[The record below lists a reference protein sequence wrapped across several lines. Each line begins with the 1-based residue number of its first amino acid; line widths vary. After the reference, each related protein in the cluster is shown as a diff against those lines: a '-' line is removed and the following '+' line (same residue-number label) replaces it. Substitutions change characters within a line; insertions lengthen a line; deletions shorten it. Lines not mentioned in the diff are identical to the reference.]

1 MLTKKP
7 VAFAAALMLITWSAQ
22 AQSLGKALDQ
32 AWARHPLIA
41 SSEFGRSA
49 AQARSDVA
57 SALTPGPASLV
68 LSAIDDQLGA
78 KRGKQE
84 WELEIETPLWLPG
97 QRRAAHAEAL
107 ANQSDF
113 DAKQQVLRLQI
124 AGEVREAWW
133 AVAEARINYAQLV
146 ARNQTAQALAAE
158 VERRVRAGEFARLDL
173 NLANIEQI
181 STQSEL
187 GDAKSKL
194 LRAEQ
199 NFQLLT
205 GEAPPQ
211 SMPSEA
217 LPDAQFSAVAHPQA
231 QAAVA
236 AKSLLKAKMALAQ
249 KSQREAPTLA
259 IRMVRE
265 RSDLADSYANAF
277 GVKLTIPFS
286 MGARVRQDLDG
297 NHALL
302 VQVEVEYEQIV
313 RRITL
318 ATEAGERLLKTSQL
332 QLELAS
338 RRATLTQDNLTL
350 LEKSFALGESDL
362 PALLKARTA
371 YFDAQ
376 AQLQRQQIE
385 VHAAVSRFNQ
395 SLGVFP

>member
-1 MLTKKP
+1 MLVKIS
-7 VAFAAALMLITWSAQ
+7 VAFAAALMIITWSAQ
-22 AQSLGKALDQ
+22 AQSLGQALDQ

-49 AQARSDVA
+49 AQARSDGA

-68 LSAIDDQLGA
+68 LSAIGDQLGA

-146 ARNQTAQALAAE
+146 ARNQTAQALAAD

-173 NLANIEQI
+173 NLANIEHI

-187 GDAKSKL
+187 GDAKSTL
-194 LRAEQ
+194 LRVEQ

-217 LPDAQFSAVAHPQA
+217 LTDAQFSAVAHPQA

-265 RSDLADSYANAF
+265 RSDLADSYANAY
-277 GVKLTIPFS
+277 GVKLAIPFS

-350 LEKSFALGESDL
+350 LEKSFALGESAL

-371 YFDAQ
+371 HFDAQ
-376 AQLQRQQIE
+376 AQLQRQQIK
-385 VHAAVSRFNQ
+385 VHAAVSRLNQ
-395 SLGVFP
+395 SLGVLP